1 MLGICYIE
9 TILKEDNNKGESKM
23 TELEASL
30 ITILFLIVFL
40 FLTFLFL
47 RIFDRIRDLEE
58 DLVNMTEARDYY
70 QNHYVKIKEFDNELE
85 VHSNIENH
93 ILFPRALELQEKV
106 SDDIRNLS
114 FLN

>member
-1 MLGICYIE
+1 MNLMLGICYIE

-47 RIFDRIRDLEE
+47 RIFDRIRDLEILE
-58 DLVNMTEARDYY
+58 K
-70 QNHYVKIKEFDNELE
+70 QKEKQ
-85 VHSNIENH
+85 V
-93 ILFPRALELQEKV
+93 RELQSMTNVLK
-106 SDDIRNLS
+106 NYKK
-114 FLN
+114 

>member
-47 RIFDRIRDLEE
+47 RIFDRIRDLEILE
-58 DLVNMTEARDYY
+58 K
-70 QNHYVKIKEFDNELE
+70 QKEKQ
-85 VHSNIENH
+85 V
-93 ILFPRALELQEKV
+93 RELQSMTNVLK
-106 SDDIRNLS
+106 NYKK
-114 FLN
+114 